1 MSRRDECNRFALLT
15 VKRRKWGQG
24 EDCESG
30 VHDDVPTTTT
40 AATTTTTNTTKR
52 RFQFLSSL
60 PITYDDDNIY

>member
-1 MSRRDECNRFALLT
+1 M
-15 VKRRKWGQG
+15 GQV